1 MRKIRETVTV
11 GSILGSLAFVFV
23 TIAWV
28 LPTNSFAG
36 ERGFPQIRGKVAS
49 TQQGAKRART
59 EANQYEQT
67 AASIRPIEDPK
78 GFRRSALMTA
88 AQAHQKDASEMQHV
102 DVEHRTEADTTM
114 GKR

>member
-11 GSILGSLAFVFV
+11 GSILGCLAFLFV

-28 LPTNSFAG
+28 LPTDSFAG
-36 ERGFPQIRGKVAS
+36 ERGFPQIKGKVAS
-49 TQQGAKRART
+49 TRQGTKRART

-88 AQAHQKDASEMQHV
+88 VQAHQKDASEMQQV
-102 DVEHRTEADTTM
+102 EVEHRTEADTTM